1 MIIGTAGH
9 IDHGKSALVEA
20 LTGHRMDPLAE
31 EQRRGITIEL
41 HVAPY
46 LLPGGVAGVV
56 DVPGHE
62 DLVRTMVAG
71 AAGIDLVLLVV
82 AADEGIMPQSR
93 EHLAVVE
100 QLGIPAG
107 IPVITKADLVDETWL
122 GLVRQEIEQ
131 WLGTSPVRFGPPIA
145 VSTRTGRGLQE
156 LRSAIAAAAAQVPP
170 RPRDD
175 LFRLPV
181 DRAFSKAGVGTVV
194 TGTAWSGSI
203 AIGDE
208 VCLLP
213 AGRAGRVRSLER
225 HGRPVTASEPASRT
239 AVGIAGLG
247 RDEVRRGDVLVRA
260 GDPWQP
266 ATALDVRLTLLP
278 LAPRPL
284 AHRTRVRI
292 HLGTAEILA
301 RVQAEAPIPPGRSG
315 LARLVL
321 EQPAVARGGDRFV
334 LRSYSPV
341 ATIGG
346 GLVLDPCPPAR
357 RPVWPVDLDWSEPAA
372 RLQALVTRRPSGIAR
387 SLLPVVLGLP
397 PGSLATIVERAGLEA
412 AGDRLVP
419 ADALDQA
426 KAALRDALEAHHRD
440 HPADAG
446 LPLETL
452 RNRIRR
458 APEVVEAGLQALIAG
473 GEIRV
478 EQGLARLADFS
489 PRPAAGGAVLEL
501 ALQALDAD
509 GLAARSVPELE
520 AALGQTGLAE
530 VLRLASRE
538 GRLVQVERDRFFTP
552 RAIARF
558 RSVLDE
564 LGAAGTITPAAV
576 RDRLGLSRKFVIP
589 LLEWADRSGLTLR
602 RGEGRILLPRRQA

>member
-20 LTGHRMDPLAE
+20 LTGHRMDRLAE

-41 HVAPY
+41 HFAPY

-122 GLVRQEIEQ
+122 DLVRQDVEH
-131 WLGTSPVRFGPPIA
+131 WLGASPVRFGPPVA
-145 VSTRTGRGLQE
+145 VSARTGRGLEE
-156 LRSAIAAAAAQVPP
+156 LRAAIAAAAAQVPP

-213 AGRAGRVRSLER
+213 AGRTGRVRSLER
-225 HGRPVTASEPASRT
+225 HGSPVTASEPASRT

-266 ATALDVRLTLLP
+266 ATALDARLTILP
-278 LAPRPL
+278 LAPRAL
-284 AHRTRVRI
+284 AHRTRVRV

-301 RVQAEAPIPPGRSG
+301 RVQARTPIPPGGSG
-315 LARLVL
+315 LVRLVL

-357 RPVWPVDLDWSEPAA
+357 RPLWPVDLDSNDPAA
-372 RLQALVTRRPSGIAR
+372 RLRALVARRPSGLAR
-387 SLLPVVLGLP
+387 PSLPVVLGVP
-397 PGSLATIVERAGLEA
+397 PGSLEAVRERAGLDA

-419 ADALDQA
+419 AGALEETKRALRQALD
-426 KAALRDALEAHHRD
+426 AHHRD
-440 HPADAG
+440 HPAEPG

-458 APEVVEAGLQALIAG
+458 APPVVEAGLQALLAS

-478 EQGLARLADFS
+478 EQGLARLASFS
-489 PRPAAGGAVLEL
+489 PRAATGGAVLEL
-501 ALQALDAD
+501 ALQALEAD
-509 GLAARSVPELE
+509 GLTPRSVPELE
-520 AALGQTGLAE
+520 AALGHSGLADL
-530 VLRLASRE
+530 LRHAARE
-538 GRLVQVERDRFFTP
+538 GKLVQVERDRFFTP
-552 RAIARF
+552 GAIARF
-558 RSVLDE
+558 SSVLAE